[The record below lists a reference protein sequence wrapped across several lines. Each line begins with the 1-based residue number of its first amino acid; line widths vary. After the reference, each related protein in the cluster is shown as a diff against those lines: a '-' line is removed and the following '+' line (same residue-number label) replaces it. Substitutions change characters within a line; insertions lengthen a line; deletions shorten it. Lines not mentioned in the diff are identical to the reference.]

1 MTTFIPG
8 EVVDAVIRPEDFD
21 LVVDNPD
28 SAILQGVVTKT
39 AFTGVTFNLWINV
52 NGKTIMVQDYCNVE
66 VGDRIGL
73 KVDFYEIHLMK
84 VEDSEQP
91 KEIQELRAQA
101 RELAA
106 KLDEEENEKI

>member
-1 MTTFIPG
+1 
-8 EVVDAVIRPEDFD
+8 
-21 LVVDNPD
+21 
-28 SAILQGVVTKT
+28 
-39 AFTGVTFNLWINV
+39 
-52 NGKTIMVQDYCNVE
+52 
-66 VGDRIGL
+66 
-73 KVDFYEIHLMK
+73 MK